1 MQVNKFDKYYLVLRF
16 ILVIEIEFSLI
27 LVKEI

>member
-1 MQVNKFDKYYLVLRF
+1 MQMNKFDKYYLVLRF